1 MRKPSTSN
9 TYANLIDKKKM
20 ETVQKKLKAEQKTK
34 QIAQQNGEIF

>member
-20 ETVQKKLKAEQKTK
+20 ETVQRKLKMEQKNQ
-34 QIAQQNGEIF
+34 QIAQENGEMF